1 LGFEHIPLEG
11 KGGPVVRK
19 MAVAVWVFAVFVG
32 ASALPLCGSAQT
44 PTTPPPASPSAPPTA
59 PNAAMPSPTVPMP
72 TNSPATISPATQWL
86 ASNVYN
92 QSVYDKN
99 EQKIGDLTDLIIEKD
114 GHIKSAVIGVGGFL
128 GVGQKDVEIP
138 FADLKMMTRNGKN
151 WLALDR
157 TKDQLQSAPTFDK
170 SSLKL
175 P

>member
-1 LGFEHIPLEG
+1 MTVG
-11 KGGPVVRK
+11 
-19 MAVAVWVFAVFVG
+19 FAVLATG
-32 ASALPLCGSAQT
+32 LAASVPAAAQT
-44 PTTPPPASPSAPPTA
+44 PTTPPPASPSAPVA

-72 TNSPATISPATQWL
+72 TNSPAIPSPATEWL

-92 QSVYDKN
+92 ASIYDKN

-114 GHIKSAVIGVGGFL
+114 GRIKSAIIGVGGFL

-138 FADLKMMTRNGKN
+138 FTDLKMMTRNNKN

>member
-1 LGFEHIPLEG
+1 LGFEHIPPEG

-19 MAVAVWVFAVFVG
+19 MAVAIRVFAVFVG

-72 TNSPATISPATQWL
+72 TNSPATVSPATQWL

-92 QSVYDKN
+92 QSIYDKN
-99 EQKIGDLTDLIIEKD
+99 EQKIGDLTDMIIEKD
-114 GHIKSAVIGVGGFL
+114 GHIKSAIIGVGGFL

-138 FADLKMMTRNGKN
+138 FTDLKMMTRNGKN

>member
-1 LGFEHIPLEG
+1 M
-11 KGGPVVRK
+11 RK
-19 MAVAVWVFAVFVG
+19 MTL
-32 ASALPLCGSAQT
+32 ASAMFAGGLAFCGPGAAQT
-44 PTTPPPASPSAPPTA
+44 PTTPPPASPSAPTA
-59 PNAAMPSPTVPMP
+59 PNAAMPSPTAPMP
-72 TNSPATISPATQWL
+72 TNSPATPSPATQWL

-92 QSVYDKN
+92 QSVYDPH

-138 FADLKMMTRNGKN
+138 FTDLKMMTRNGKN
-151 WLALDR
+151 WLALER
-157 TKDQLQSAPTFDK
+157 TKDQLQSAPTYDK

>member
-1 LGFEHIPLEG
+1 V
-11 KGGPVVRK
+11 KQRT
-19 MAVAVWVFAVFVG
+19 VAATALATVSAAALTTSVW
-32 ASALPLCGSAQT
+32 AQT
-44 PTTPPPASPSAPPTA
+44 PTTPPPASSSAPPTA

-72 TNSPATISPATQWL
+72 TNSPAVPSTATQWL
-86 ASNVYN
+86 ASNVYG

-99 EQKIGDLTDLIIEKD
+99 EQKIGDLSDMIVEKD
-114 GHIKSAVIGVGGFL
+114 GQIKSAIIGVGGFL

-138 FADLKMMTRNGKN
+138 FTDLRMMTRNGKN

-157 TKDQLQSAPTFDK
+157 TKDQLQNAPTFDK

>member
-1 LGFEHIPLEG
+1 
-11 KGGPVVRK
+11 
-19 MAVAVWVFAVFVG
+19 
-32 ASALPLCGSAQT
+32 
-44 PTTPPPASPSAPPTA
+44 
-59 PNAAMPSPTVPMP
+59 MP
-72 TNSPATISPATQWL
+72 TNSPATPSPATQWL

-114 GHIKSAVIGVGGFL
+114 GHIKSAIIGVGGFL

-138 FADLKMMTRNGKN
+138 FSDLKMMTRNGKN

-157 TKDQLQSAPTFDK
+157 TKEQLQSAPTFDK
-170 SSLKL
+170 TSLKL

>member
-1 LGFEHIPLEG
+1 VNERTVAAMAFAMVIGAAALI
-11 KGGPVVRK
+11 GPC
-19 MAVAVWVFAVFVG
+19 W
-32 ASALPLCGSAQT
+32 AQT

-72 TNSPATISPATQWL
+72 TNSPAVPSTATQWL
-86 ASNVYN
+86 ASNVYG

-99 EQKIGDLTDLIIEKD
+99 EQKIGDLTDMIIDKD
-114 GHIKSAVIGVGGFL
+114 GQIKSAIIGVGGFL
-128 GVGQKDVEIP
+128 GVGQKDVEVP
-138 FADLKMMTRNGKN
+138 FTDLRMMTRNGKN

>member
-1 LGFEHIPLEG
+1 MSVAS
-11 KGGPVVRK
+11 VVL
-19 MAVAVWVFAVFVG
+19 VSGLIFAG
-32 ASALPLCGSAQT
+32 CGWAQT
-44 PTTPPPASPSAPPTA
+44 PTTPPPASPSAPTA
-59 PNAAMPSPTVPMP
+59 PNAAMPSPTGPMP
-72 TNSPATISPATQWL
+72 TNSPAIASPATEWL

-99 EQKIGDLTDLIIEKD
+99 EQKIGDLTDMIIAKD
-114 GHIKSAVIGVGGFL
+114 GHIKSAIIGVGGFL

-138 FADLKMMTRNGKN
+138 FTDLKMMTRNGKN

>member
-1 LGFEHIPLEG
+1 
-11 KGGPVVRK
+11 VRK
-19 MAVAVWVFAVFVG
+19 MTVAFAVLVSG
-32 ASALPLCGSAQT
+32 LTASVPGSAQT
-44 PTTPPPASPSAPPTA
+44 PTTPPPASPSAPTA

-72 TNSPATISPATQWL
+72 TNSPATPSPATEWL

-114 GHIKSAVIGVGGFL
+114 GRIKSAIIGVGGFL

-138 FADLKMMTRNGKN
+138 FTDLKMMTRNGKN

>member
-1 LGFEHIPLEG
+1 VIKMTVVAAVLISGF
-11 KGGPVVRK
+11 VVS
-19 MAVAVWVFAVFVG
+19 VPG
-32 ASALPLCGSAQT
+32 AAQT
-44 PTTPPPASPSAPPTA
+44 PTTPPPASPSAPTA
-59 PNAAMPSPTVPMP
+59 PNAAMPSPTAPMP
-72 TNSPATISPATQWL
+72 TNSPATPSPATQWL

-92 QSVYDKN
+92 QSVYDQH

-114 GHIKSAVIGVGGFL
+114 GHVKSAIIGVGGFL

-138 FADLKMMTRNGKN
+138 FTDLKIFTPNGNK

-157 TKDQLQSAPTFDK
+157 TKDQLKSAPRFEK

>member
-1 LGFEHIPLEG
+1 
-11 KGGPVVRK
+11 VRK
-19 MAVAVWVFAVFVG
+19 LTVV
-32 ASALPLCGSAQT
+32 SALLVSGFALSVPGAAQT
-44 PTTPPPASPSAPPTA
+44 PTTPPPASPSAPTA
-59 PNAAMPSPTVPMP
+59 PNAAMPSPTAPMP
-72 TNSPATISPATQWL
+72 ANSPAMPSPATQWL

-92 QSVYDKN
+92 QSVYDPH

-114 GHIKSAVIGVGGFL
+114 GHIKSAIIGVGGFL

-138 FADLKMMTRNGKN
+138 FSDLKMMTRNGKN

>member
-1 LGFEHIPLEG
+1 M
-11 KGGPVVRK
+11 KK
-19 MAVAVWVFAVFVG
+19 MTVAFAVLATG
-32 ASALPLCGSAQT
+32 LAASVPASAQT
-44 PTTPPPASPSAPPTA
+44 PTTPPPASPSAPVA

-72 TNSPATISPATQWL
+72 TNSPATQSPATEWL

-92 QSVYDKN
+92 ASVYDKN

-114 GHIKSAVIGVGGFL
+114 GRIKSAIIGVGGFL

-138 FADLKMMTRNGKN
+138 FTDLKMMTRNGKN

-170 SSLKL
+170 SGLKL

>member
-1 LGFEHIPLEG
+1 MTFVVAAMLMSGFVLS
-11 KGGPVVRK
+11 GP
-19 MAVAVWVFAVFVG
+19 G
-32 ASALPLCGSAQT
+32 AAQT
-44 PTTPPPASPSAPPTA
+44 PTTPPPASPSAPTA
-59 PNAAMPSPTVPMP
+59 PNAAMPSPTAPMP
-72 TNSPATISPATQWL
+72 TNSPATPSPATQWL

-92 QSVYDKN
+92 QSVYDQN

-114 GHIKSAVIGVGGFL
+114 GRIKSAIIGVGGFL

-138 FADLKMMTRNGKN
+138 FTDLKMMTRNGKN

-157 TKDQLQSAPTFDK
+157 TKDQLQSAATFDK

>member
-1 LGFEHIPLEG
+1 MTVVSAVLVGGFVLSAP
-11 KGGPVVRK
+11 
-19 MAVAVWVFAVFVG
+19 G
-32 ASALPLCGSAQT
+32 AAQT
-44 PTTPPPASPSAPPTA
+44 PTTPPPASPSAPTA
-59 PNAAMPSPTVPMP
+59 PNAAMPSPTAPMP
-72 TNSPATISPATQWL
+72 TNSPATPSQATQWL

-92 QSVYDKN
+92 QSVYDHN

-114 GHIKSAVIGVGGFL
+114 GHIKSAIIGVGGFL

-138 FADLKMMTRNGKN
+138 FTDLKMMTRNGKN

>member
-1 LGFEHIPLEG
+1 
-11 KGGPVVRK
+11 VRK
-19 MAVAVWVFAVFVG
+19 MTVTLAVFVSG
-32 ASALPLCGSAQT
+32 FALSTLGSAQT

-72 TNSPATISPATQWL
+72 TNSPAVPSPTTQWL

-92 QSVYDKN
+92 ASVYDKN

-114 GHIKSAVIGVGGFL
+114 GHIKSAIIGVGGFL

-138 FADLKMMTRNGKN
+138 FTDLKMMTRNNKN

-157 TKDQLQSAPTFDK
+157 TKDQLQNAPTFDK

>member
-1 LGFEHIPLEG
+1 MNERTVAAIAFAMVIGAAALI
-11 KGGPVVRK
+11 GPS
-19 MAVAVWVFAVFVG
+19 W
-32 ASALPLCGSAQT
+32 AQT

-72 TNSPATISPATQWL
+72 TNSPAVPSSATQWL
-86 ASNVYN
+86 ASNVYG

-99 EQKIGDLTDLIIEKD
+99 EQKIGDLTDMIVDKD
-114 GHIKSAVIGVGGFL
+114 GQIKSAIIGVGGFL

-138 FADLKMMTRNGKN
+138 FTDLRMMTRNGKN

>member
-1 LGFEHIPLEG
+1 V
-11 KGGPVVRK
+11 KQRT
-19 MAVAVWVFAVFVG
+19 VAATAFAMVSAAALTGSVWG
-32 ASALPLCGSAQT
+32 QT
-44 PTTPPPASPSAPPTA
+44 PTTPPPASSSAPPTA

-72 TNSPATISPATQWL
+72 TNSPAVPSTATQWL
-86 ASNVYN
+86 ASNVYG

-99 EQKIGDLTDLIIEKD
+99 EQKIGDLSDMIVEKD
-114 GHIKSAVIGVGGFL
+114 GQIKSAIIGVGGFL

-138 FADLKMMTRNGKN
+138 FTDLRMMTRNGKN

-157 TKDQLQSAPTFDK
+157 TKDQLQNAPTFDK

>member
-1 LGFEHIPLEG
+1 MVTKRI
-11 KGGPVVRK
+11 
-19 MAVAVWVFAVFVG
+19 VAAGAFATLISALASG
-32 ASALPLCGSAQT
+32 ASAWAQT
-44 PTTPPPASPSAPPTA
+44 PTPTNPPPASQSAPPTA

-72 TNSPATISPATQWL
+72 TNSPATPSPAAQWL

-92 QSVYDKN
+92 QGVYDKN
-99 EQKIGDLTDLIIEKD
+99 EQKIGDLTDMIIEKD
-114 GHIKSAVIGVGGFL
+114 GRIKSAIIGVGGFL

-138 FADLKMMTRNGKN
+138 FGDLKMMTRNGKN

-170 SSLKL
+170 TSLKL